1 MKIKIL
7 VFSFVFLF
15 FGIAFA
21 EYNIFAIP
29 DSAEIRRTIVD
40 SWISAPVSEVRNY
53 KEDLRKN
60 RIGET
65 FQIRMEE
72 NKTEFSVIVAPR
84 SELDVDLI
92 NGDSHRIV
100 RAAVYSKGAAGSW
113 VLFREKNSG
122 KPLRV
127 EWHFN
132 PDPDVFLIFRPPPDQ
147 IPYAVRSDSVRRPIR
162 FRPPSNQIPS
172 AVRGK
177 S

>member
-7 VFSFVFLF
+7 AFSFVFLF

-21 EYNIFAIP
+21 EYNSFAIP

-72 NKTEFSVIVAPR
+72 NETEVSVIVAPR

-100 RAAVYSKGAAGSW
+100 RAAVYPKGAAGSW

-122 KPLRV
+122 KPIKVVANLPYYITTPIIMELLERRMNV
-127 EWHFN
+127 ESITVMVQKEVAN
-132 PDPDVFLIFRPPPDQ
+132 RIVL
-147 IPYAVRSDSVRRPIR
+147 S
-162 FRPPSNQIPS
+162 
-172 AVRGK
+172 G
-177 S
+177 

>member
-72 NKTEFSVIVAPR
+72 NETEVSVIVAPR

-113 VLFREKNSG
+113 VLFREKIAESLCVLNG
-122 KPLRV
+122 ILILIRM
-127 EWHFN
+127 F
-132 PDPDVFLIFRPPPDQ
+132 FL
-147 IPYAVRSDSVRRPIR
+147 YSVRRLR
-162 FRPPSNQIPS
+162 
-172 AVRGK
+172 K
-177 S
+177 LWLT

>member
-1 MKIKIL
+1 MFIKL
-7 VFSFVFLF
+7 TGAYFENKNFSFFFCLF
-15 FGIAFA
+15 IFGIAFA

-100 RAAVYSKGAAGSW
+100 RAAVYPKGAAGAGFFLGKKIAESLC
-113 VLFREKNSG
+113 VLNGILILIRMF
-122 KPLRV
+122 
-127 EWHFN
+127 
-132 PDPDVFLIFRPPPDQ
+132 FL
-147 IPYAVRSDSVRRPIR
+147 YSVRRLR
-162 FRPPSNQIPS
+162 
-172 AVRGK
+172 K
-177 S
+177 LWLT